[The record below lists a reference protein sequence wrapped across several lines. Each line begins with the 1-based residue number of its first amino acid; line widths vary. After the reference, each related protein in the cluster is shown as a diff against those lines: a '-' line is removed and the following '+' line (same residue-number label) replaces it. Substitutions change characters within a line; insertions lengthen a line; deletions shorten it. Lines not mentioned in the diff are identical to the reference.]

1 MYNRI
6 LLPIDGSDHSKLA
19 TKHAI
24 DIADRNNG
32 HITVLFVIEPNYPSL
47 PVLPIATLP
56 TPDDNYYDELR
67 EEGNKIIEEFE
78 VEIEKNQLGGK
89 CQNIN
94 FNTLIR
100 EGKPHIEI
108 LETMKEEDFDLLVMG
123 ASGRNSTID
132 RLALGSVTEMVIRES
147 KIPVMVIP

>member
-1 MYNRI
+1 M
-6 LLPIDGSDHSKLA
+6 
-19 TKHAI
+19 
-24 DIADRNNG
+24 
-32 HITVLFVIEPNYPSL
+32 
-47 PVLPIATLP
+47 
-56 TPDDNYYDELR
+56 
-67 EEGNKIIEEFE
+67 
-78 VEIEKNQLGGK
+78 
-89 CQNIN
+89 
-94 FNTLIR
+94 IR